1 MIWSLFRR
9 EKKPG
14 AWPKQLLCDG
24 FRKRA
29 KESDPHCTSIP
40 DVYSL
45 YPNHH
50 AAALKQEPWPHVL
63 ALLGRSGQKVMID
76 LLSERSVFATIGAG
90 IGNYYQ
96 LSGTWTWE
104 AIARGSVNY
113 PRPVLTLV
121 RYPAV

>member
-1 MIWSLFRR
+1 
-9 EKKPG
+9 
-14 AWPKQLLCDG
+14 
-24 FRKRA
+24 
-29 KESDPHCTSIP
+29 
-40 DVYSL
+40 
-45 YPNHH
+45 
-50 AAALKQEPWPHVL
+50 
-63 ALLGRSGQKVMID
+63 MID

-113 PRPVLTLV
+113 PRRVLTLV